1 LKCGLEIHQRLDA
14 GKLFCDCAGE
24 AKGKARMEV
33 LRRLHPVASELGEVD
48 VAAQFEALRNRSFSY
63 QFFDDASCLVEL
75 DEEPPHAL
83 NRRALEAALEVA
95 LLLKASIVDEVHVMR
110 KIVIDGSNT
119 GGFQRTAVIALNGRI
134 ETSRGS
140 VGIPTICLEEE
151 SAGIAGERENTV
163 IYRLDRLGIPLIE
176 IATEPTLESPEQ
188 VRETAERIGLL
199 LRATGKVMRGIG
211 TIRQDINVS
220 VEGGARVEIKGA
232 QELALIAALV
242 ENEARRQEKLLEV
255 IREAK
260 GRFGGKVDFK
270 EEIVDISPVFSSTR
284 AKIIRGA
291 LEKGGRVLAL
301 KLPKF
306 AGLLGRELQPGRRFG
321 SELADYARAVGAGGI
336 IHSDEDMGRYGLS
349 EEEVREARRALRCGE
364 EDAFV
369 LVAAVE
375 AIGRRALAEVARRAR
390 MNEVPEETRRANPDG
405 TTSYMRPLPGKARMY
420 PETDVQPVR
429 ITREM
434 VEGIE
439 GALPKPFEER
449 EPLKRLPAELAE
461 KMMRSARVALFE
473 KAVAGG
479 CEPTFVATTLEET
492 MKALARKG
500 VETNRMG
507 EERLLEFFS
516 AYAKGVFARGAA
528 PDILAFLAKHPQKGV
543 AAAVKEMG
551 LERIS
556 GKALEELIAREGGE
570 MGRIMARYRLRV
582 EARELQE
589 MLKRK
594 G

>member
-1 LKCGLEIHQRLDA
+1 
-14 GKLFCDCAGE
+14 
-24 AKGKARMEV
+24 
-33 LRRLHPVASELGEVD
+33 
-48 VAAQFEALRNRSFSY
+48 
-63 QFFDDASCLVEL
+63 
-75 DEEPPHAL
+75 
-83 NRRALEAALEVA
+83 
-95 LLLKASIVDEVHVMR
+95 
-110 KIVIDGSNT
+110 
-119 GGFQRTAVIALNGRI
+119 
-134 ETSRGS
+134 
-140 VGIPTICLEEE
+140 
-151 SAGIAGERENTV
+151 
-163 IYRLDRLGIPLIE
+163 
-176 IATEPTLESPEQ
+176 
-188 VRETAERIGLL
+188 
-199 LRATGKVMRGIG
+199 
-211 TIRQDINVS
+211 
-220 VEGGARVEIKGA
+220 
-232 QELALIAALV
+232 
-242 ENEARRQEKLLEV
+242 
-255 IREAK
+255 
-260 GRFGGKVDFK
+260 
-270 EEIVDISPVFSSTR
+270 
-284 AKIIRGA
+284 
-291 LEKGGRVLAL
+291 
-301 KLPKF
+301 
-306 AGLLGRELQPGRRFG
+306 
-321 SELADYARAVGAGGI
+321 
-336 IHSDEDMGRYGLS
+336 
-349 EEEVREARRALRCGE
+349 
-364 EDAFV
+364 V

-556 GKALEELIAREGGE
+556 GKALEGAHRARGRGDGKDHGEVQAEGGGKGIAGDAE
-570 MGRIMARYRLRV
+570 EEGMRGWNARRRTARLPPSFVR
-582 EARELQE
+582 LCT
-589 MLKRK
+589 
-594 G
+594 GN